1 MHQTEMA
8 KKNPNK
14 QKTKQVTHFNAM
26 VKALL
31 FAWWWFCFFLC
42 QNKEDGLGLCK
53 LNSSLHIAIITEGV
67 TCQQVFSFNEHWGAL
82 ASFFLS
88 HHVSAL
94 LVMPGTSC
102 PHMSSH
108 AVLMDNQDLI
118 WPVVWTVLCDLC
130 VSPKQLK
137 DTRQFWELRMDHL

>member
-8 KKNPNK
+8 KKTPNK

-53 LNSSLHIAIITEGV
+53 LNSSLHVAIITEGV

-94 LVMPGTSC
+94 LCSLCLGQAVLTC
-102 PHMSSH
+102 PHMLCS
-108 AVLMDNQDLI
+108 
-118 WPVVWTVLCDLC
+118 WTIKTWFDQWCGQFYVIC
-130 VSPKQLK
+130 VS
-137 DTRQFWELRMDHL
+137 LRSNWRTPVSSGN